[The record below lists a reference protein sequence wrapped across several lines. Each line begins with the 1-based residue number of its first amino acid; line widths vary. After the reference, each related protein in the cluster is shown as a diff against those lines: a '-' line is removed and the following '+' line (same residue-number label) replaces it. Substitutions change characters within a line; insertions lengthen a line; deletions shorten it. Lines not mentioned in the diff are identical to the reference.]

1 MSRLLRTLPL
11 ALLVV
16 AAATPAASALAQA
29 PGLVRVVN
37 NQAPI
42 RRWFRAGVQD
52 VLVMVP
58 AGTILDVLDQER
70 DYYWVVA
77 PPDAHGTK
85 RAGWIRTNVVE
96 AVASRPP
103 RPRPPAA
110 AGVNPASDSATISL
124 TSAAEDRVTITT
136 RDVAADAGANAAAVR
151 SSHTF
156 EDVHF
161 DRDRDALRTED
172 IDLLRS
178 VVTALKAD
186 PVLAVNIE
194 GYTCNLGTPA
204 HNLALGVRRANTV
217 RDYLLSQGIRADRLH
232 TASLGEDQP
241 KHDNTREETRR
252 LNRRVALVPE
262 AHR

>member
-16 AAATPAASALAQA
+16 AAATPATSALAQT

-37 NQAPI
+37 NQTPI

-77 PPDAHGTK
+77 PPDAHGTR

-110 AGVNPASDSATISL
+110 AVLNPSDGSDTPSL
-124 TSAAEDRVTITT
+124 AGIAEDKVTITT
-136 RDVAADAGANAAAVR
+136 RDVASDAAASAAVR
-151 SSHTF
+151 SSHAF

-204 HNLALGVRRANTV
+204 HNLALGVRRANSV
-217 RDYLLSQGIRADRLH
+217 RDYLVSQGIGADRLH
-232 TASLGEDQP
+232 IASLGEDQP